1 MSSFLSLKLSVVLS
15 VLAILTIMF
24 PCGNLCSR
32 SFSSPRGLSQHR
44 VSCKVY
50 QMHQRQRLET
60 GLSHVL
66 ALPANRPWL
75 IPSVRPRNIRG
86 FQLTSNDADRR
97 LSPLSPMSLQVWGPA
112 LPSSMLPRHR
122 LKVLR
127 WKPAI
132 PPSTIRNHLPPTSL
146 SRPASVASQ
155 PGTAIIYPS
164 LLYLPTPHPLPP
176 R

>member
-1 MSSFLSLKLSVVLS
+1 
-15 VLAILTIMF
+15 MF
-24 PCGNLCSR
+24 PCSNPCSR
-32 SFSSPRGLSQHR
+32 SFSSLRGLSQHQ

-50 QMHQRQRLET
+50 QTHQRQRLET
-60 GLSHVL
+60 RLSHAL

-86 FQLTSNDADRR
+86 FQLTSNDTDRC
-97 LSPLSPMSLQVWGPA
+97 LSPLPPTSLQVWGPA
-112 LPSSMLPRHR
+112 LPPSMLPRHQ

-132 PPSTIRNHLPPTSL
+132 PPSTICNPLPPTSL
-146 SRPASVASQ
+146 SRPASVARQ

-164 LLYLPTPHPLPP
+164 LPYLPTPHPLPLDNPP
-176 R
+176 RILTRF